1 MRTKRF
7 RKHHARI
14 NWLVAFFCIAAF
26 HVQAQETQIRG
37 FAEVLAGYS
46 GSNQRMSFGLG
57 EQDLFITSELTDRFS
72 FLGESVFKYSASSPT
87 LFDISIE
94 RIVVKYNFKGNHNI
108 LIGKHHTPIN
118 YWNDT
123 YHHGRVFFPTI
134 YRPDMFGDHFI
145 PLHTTGISVQGHDLG
160 KWKFGYDLM
169 VGNGIGSGETAD
181 NDEAKSLT
189 AAVHIK
195 PIEHLRIGVS
205 FYNDKIAAGS
215 KDAHASLTVPV
226 DVAQQLYSGSL
237 SYFGKTLE
245 LLVEGTAAM
254 DHTDSTG
261 SKQSFSGYGYAG
273 VRLKKIIPYVRVDY
287 SQVPEGEL
295 FFHHDTKTSFVGGL
309 RYEINYLTV
318 IKLEYGHTENDAG
331 KSDGVTAQIA
341 IGF

>member
-1 MRTKRF
+1 MKKKVYKKFYSRT
-7 RKHHARI
+7 AGI
-14 NWLVAFFCIAAF
+14 IMLSLVCAACKG
-26 HVQAQETQIRG
+26 QETQIRG

-46 GSNQRMSFGLG
+46 STAKKVSFGLG

-94 RIVVKYNFKGNHNI
+94 RIVVKYNIKGNHNI
-108 LIGKHHTPIN
+108 LVGKHHTPIN

-134 YRPDMFGDHFI
+134 YRPDLFGEHFI

-160 KWKFGYDLM
+160 SWKLGYDLM

-181 NDEAKSLT
+181 NDEAKSVT
-189 AAVHIK
+189 AAIHIK
-195 PIEHLRIGVS
+195 PVEHLRIGAS
-205 FYNDKIAAGS
+205 FYSDKISKGA
-215 KDAHASLTVPV
+215 KDASGSMFVVT
-226 DVAQQLYSGSL
+226 DVAQQLITGSV
-237 SYFGKTLE
+237 SYFGKWIEFLGE
-245 LLVEGTAAM
+245 ATAAI
-254 DHTDSTG
+254 DKTDSTG
-261 SKQSFSGYGYAG
+261 TKQSIAGYAYAG
-273 VRLKKIIPYVRVDY
+273 VRFKKIIPYVRADY
-287 SQVPEGEL
+287 MHVPEGEL
-295 FFHHDTKTSFVGGL
+295 FFHHDTRTSFVGGI

-318 IKLEYGHTENDAG
+318 IKLEYGHTETLLG